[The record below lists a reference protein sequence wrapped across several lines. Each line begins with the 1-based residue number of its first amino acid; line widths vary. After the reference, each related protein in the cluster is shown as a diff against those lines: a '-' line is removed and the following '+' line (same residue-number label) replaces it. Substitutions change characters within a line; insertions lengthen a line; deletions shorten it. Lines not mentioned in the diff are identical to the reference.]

1 MCVQCVC
8 VFAYCFV
15 RAHVCTYVCA
25 LVCASLI
32 DPAHSYLMA
41 SMLGNTNW
49 SCISCDILHRR
60 SELQI
65 TKKKARNLLIADDL
79 LKDWIPSIH
88 SLLCL
93 NINNRPHEERIAPEC
108 PRSRCCMRS
117 ENEPTGSGLGIRTY
131 GIWYAGTLQ
140 PMASSTE
147 PAELIGF
154 SAAVVNSLVRELH

>member
-1 MCVQCVC
+1 MC

-60 SELQI
+60 SELEI

-88 SLLCL
+88 SLLSTSS
-93 NINNRPHEERIAPEC
+93 NIYTRDSQRLVVNIASRKNPNLLIVPRPEQINTCNNEI
-108 PRSRCCMRS
+108 
-117 ENEPTGSGLGIRTY
+117 
-131 GIWYAGTLQ
+131 
-140 PMASSTE
+140 ASSARNGSSSGE
-147 PAELIGF
+147 Y
-154 SAAVVNSLVRELH
+154 R

>member
-60 SELQI
+60 SELEI

-88 SLLCL
+88 SLLSTSS
-93 NINNRPHEERIAPEC
+93 NIYTRDSQRLVVNIASRKNPNLLIVPRPVHINTCNNEI
-108 PRSRCCMRS
+108 
-117 ENEPTGSGLGIRTY
+117 
-131 GIWYAGTLQ
+131 
-140 PMASSTE
+140 ASSARNGSSSGE
-147 PAELIGF
+147 Y
-154 SAAVVNSLVRELH
+154 R